1 MMQKKSVHIRLI
13 ASLLLL
19 CMLKVA
25 FPVGEFFHNH
35 HTSKELCAIA
45 TGSECKHE
53 AHFSAID
60 THHDCIFLQLHQFFA
75 PSFFTYHL
83 WEQSISTIF
92 FFTYHLW
99 EQTVS
104 TVFFFIEKGI
114 PQTAFAIFSRGPPV
128 GLSMSQFA
136 KLAN

>member
-1 MMQKKSVHIRLI
+1 MKKQSVYTRIF
-13 ASLLLL
+13 AFLLLL

-35 HTSKELCAIA
+35 HSKEELCAIA
-45 TGSECKHE
+45 IGDECHHE
-53 AHFSAID
+53 SHLSAVD
-60 THHDCIFLQLHQFFA
+60 THYDCIFLQLHQFFA

-83 WEQSISTIF
+83 WEK
-92 FFTYHLW
+92 
-99 EQTVS
+99 TVS

>member
-1 MMQKKSVHIRLI
+1 MIQKKSVHIHLI

-25 FPVGEFFHNH
+25 FPVG
-35 HTSKELCAIA
+35 ELCAIA

-83 WEQSISTIF
+83 WEQSVSTIF
-92 FFTYHLW
+92 FF
-99 EQTVS
+99 
-104 TVFFFIEKGI
+104 IEKDI
-114 PQTAFAIFSRGPPV
+114 PQTVFTIFSRGPPV
-128 GLSMSQFA
+128 NLSMSQFA
-136 KLAN
+136 N

>member
-25 FPVGEFFHNH
+25 FPVGEFFLNH

-83 WEQSISTIF
+83 WEQSVSTIF
-92 FFTYHLW
+92 FF
-99 EQTVS
+99 
-104 TVFFFIEKGI
+104 IEKDI
-114 PQTAFAIFSRGPPV
+114 PQTVFVIFSRGPPV
-128 GLSMSQFA
+128 NLSMSQFA
-136 KLAN
+136 N

>member
-60 THHDCIFLQLHQFFA
+60 THHE
-75 PSFFTYHL
+75 SFFTYHL

-92 FFTYHLW
+92 FF
-99 EQTVS
+99 
-104 TVFFFIEKGI
+104 IEKDI
-114 PQTAFAIFSRGPPV
+114 PQTVFAIFSRGPPV
-128 GLSMSQFA
+128 NLSMSQFA
-136 KLAN
+136 N